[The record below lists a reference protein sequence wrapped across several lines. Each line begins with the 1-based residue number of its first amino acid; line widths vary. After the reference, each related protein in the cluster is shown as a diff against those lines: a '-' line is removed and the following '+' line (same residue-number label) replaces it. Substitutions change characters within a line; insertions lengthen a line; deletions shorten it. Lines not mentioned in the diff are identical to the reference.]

1 MPDLATLLAEAM
13 KLPPGLGPG
22 HRTRGVVEIV
32 VDAVKEACRA
42 GNHEVAL
49 LALREK
55 GSLFVFLYPF
65 ELGEG
70 VNQFP
75 MSAPSIAGQVVKSG
89 RGAIFNR
96 AHDVPHLS
104 FYERVRIKD
113 TPVTEIRKLLAAP
126 VRNAGAPP
134 VGVIE
139 VSRRSAKSAEVGPD
153 FTQGDLAAVEQIATV
168 AATALAQ
175 LLAGG

>member
-1 MPDLATLLAEAM
+1 MPELPALLAEAM
-13 KLPPGLGPG
+13 KLPPGPGPG

-32 VDAVKEACRA
+32 VDAVKAVCRA
-42 GNHEVAL
+42 EKHEVAL

-75 MSAPSIAGQVVKSG
+75 ISTPSIAGQVVKSG

-104 FYERVRIKD
+104 FYERVRLRD
-113 TPVTEIRKLLAAP
+113 TPVTEIRKLLAVP

-139 VSRRSAKSAEVGPD
+139 VSRRSAKPAEVGAD
-153 FTQGDLAAVEQIATV
+153 FTPADLAAVEKIATV

-175 LLAGG
+175 VLVEG